1 MIRLENFSIKGYK
14 NQLLFEEVDVFIP
27 SGSIISINGMQGE
40 GKTRLLKAIGL
51 IERPD
56 KGAVYL
62 LGKNINK
69 LNRIEIASIH
79 KEIGIVYQENYFVHD
94 FNLEYNIVFP
104 LILKGE
110 KIKDIKL
117 ALKELLPWLN
127 LEGLLE
133 NNISQLSYVELK
145 LAQFAR
151 AIIGRPRILL
161 LDNFF
166 SDLDDNMQ
174 KKINYLILAL
184 NKIGTSIIMFGLP
197 PKGNTIKFNKKY
209 KIESKGIVELEREPS
224 SL

>member
-1 MIRLENFSIKGYK
+1 MIRLENISIKGYETR
-14 NQLLFEEVDVFIP
+14 LLFKELNIFIT
-27 SGSIISINGMQGE
+27 SGSIVSINGSPRM
-40 GKTRLLKAIGL
+40 GKTKLFKTMALLEKPNQGS
-51 IERPD
+51 
-56 KGAVYL
+56 VHL

-69 LNRIEIASIH
+69 ISRSEISSIQR
-79 KEIGIVYQENYFVHD
+79 EIGIVYQKNFFVHD
-94 FNLEYNIVFP
+94 FNLEYNIIFP

-110 KIKDIKL
+110 KIVDIKL
-117 ALKELLPWLN
+117 ALKELLPWLQ
-127 LEGLLE
+127 LEGLMQ
-133 NNISQLSYVELK
+133 NSISQLSYVELK

-166 SDLDDNMQ
+166 SDLEENME

-184 NKIGTSIIMFGLP
+184 NKIGTSIIIFGPP

-209 KIESKGIVELEREPS
+209 KISESGLIEIERNPL

>member
-1 MIRLENFSIKGYK
+1 MIRLENIFIKGYK
-14 NQLLFEEVDVFIP
+14 ARPLFKELNIFIP
-27 SGSIISINGMQGE
+27 SGSIVSINGSPRM
-40 GKTRLLKAIGL
+40 GKTKLFQIMALL
-51 IERPD
+51 ERPHQ
-56 KGAVYL
+56 GSVHL

-69 LNRIEIASIH
+69 LSRTEISIVH
-79 KEIGIVYQENYFVHD
+79 REIGIVYQKNFFVHD
-94 FNLEYNIVFP
+94 FNLEYNIIFP

-110 KIKDIKL
+110 KIIDIKL
-117 ALKELLPWLN
+117 ALKELLPWLQ
-127 LEGLLE
+127 LEGLMK

-166 SDLDDNMQ
+166 SDLEENME

-184 NKIGTSIIMFGLP
+184 NKIGTSIIIFGPP
-197 PKGNTIKFNKKY
+197 PKGNTIKFYKRY
-209 KIESKGIVELEREPS
+209 KISESGLIELKE

>member
-1 MIRLENFSIKGYK
+1 MIRLENISIKGFK
-14 NQLLFEEVDVFIP
+14 PGLLFKDLNIFIP
-27 SGSIISINGMQGE
+27 SGSIVSINGSPRM
-40 GKTRLLKAIGL
+40 GKTKLFQTMALL
-51 IERPD
+51 ERPYQ
-56 KGAVYL
+56 GSVHL

-69 LNRIEIASIH
+69 LSRAEISSIH
-79 KEIGIVYQENYFVHD
+79 KEIGIVYQKNFFVHD
-94 FNLEYNIVFP
+94 FNLEYNIIFP

-110 KIKDIKL
+110 KIIDIKL
-117 ALKELLPWLN
+117 ALKELLPWLQ
-127 LEGLLE
+127 LEGLMK
-133 NNISQLSYVELK
+133 NSISQLSYVELK

-166 SDLDDNMQ
+166 SDLEENME

-184 NKIGTSIIMFGLP
+184 NKIGTSIIIFGPP

-209 KIESKGIVELEREPS
+209 KISESGLIEIERNPL